1 MSMEI
6 FVQPVILSGGSGTRL
21 WPLSRGA
28 YPKQFLPLHGPDSL
42 LAETVR
48 RICRLEGFDSGI
60 QSLPPRVI
68 CNESHRFLVAEQV
81 RLTGY
86 ETASITLEPFARNT
100 APALTLAA
108 LQVSDED
115 LDPVLVILP
124 SDHVILDEI
133 RFREF
138 VLHGAR
144 LALND
149 RVITFGIVP
158 THAETGFGYIRKG
171 PAIDQFTAELAA
183 FIEKPDQE
191 KADELV
197 LSGNYLWN
205 SGIFMMKASVWIRET
220 QKHCPEL
227 LIFCEESLRKGRRD
241 GIFYRIDPKSFEHC
255 PNISI
260 DHAVMEKIVREDDR
274 SAGVIEMDVGWSDL
288 GSWSALRRIKPR
300 DADGNVT
307 QGDVFAKDTRNSL
320 LYAQTRL
327 LATLGIDDLIIVET
341 KDAVLVAHQNSA
353 QDIKSITDYLK
364 NQQRSEH
371 EFHLQIHRPWGNY
384 EAIDSGTR
392 YQVKR
397 LTVQPGASLSL
408 QMHHHRA
415 EHWIVVSGTARVT
428 CGGETFLLSENES
441 TYIPLGVTHRLENP
455 GTLMLEIIEV
465 QSGSYLGEDDIVRF
479 EDRYNRVESSA
490 KN

>member
-1 MSMEI
+1 METL
-6 FVQPVILSGGSGTRL
+6 VQPVILSGGSGTRL

-28 YPKQFLPLHGPDSL
+28 YPKQFLPLHGSDSL
-42 LAETVR
+42 LADTVR
-48 RICRLEGFDSGI
+48 RICRLESFASGI
-60 QSLPPRVI
+60 QTLPPRVI
-68 CNESHRFLVAEQV
+68 CNDSHRFLVAEQL

-86 ETASITLEPFARNT
+86 NIASIILEPFGRNT
-100 APALTLAA
+100 APALTFAA
-108 LQVSDED
+108 LLARDD
-115 LDPVLVILP
+115 NLDPVLVVLP
-124 SDHVILDEI
+124 SDHVIRDET
-133 RFREF
+133 RFKEL
-138 VLHGAR
+138 VLHGAK
-144 LALND
+144 LAGNG

-158 THAETGFGYIRKG
+158 AHAETGFGYIRKG
-171 PAIDQFTAELAA
+171 PAIDPVTAELAA

-191 KADELV
+191 KADQLV

-220 QKHCPEL
+220 QKHCPKIL
-227 LIFCEESLRKGRRD
+227 TFCEESLGKGKRD
-241 GIFYRIDPKSFEHC
+241 GLFFRVDPNSFEYC

-260 DHAVMEKIVREDDR
+260 DHAVMEKIVESDLDDR
-274 SAGVIEMDVGWSDL
+274 ACVIPMDVGWSDL
-288 GSWSALRRIKPR
+288 GSWSALREIKSR
-300 DADGNVT
+300 DPHGNVT
-307 QGDVFAKDTRNSL
+307 QGDVFTKDTRNSL

-327 LATLGIDDLIIVET
+327 LATLGIDDLIVVET

-364 NQQRSEH
+364 NEQRPEH
-371 EFHLQIHRPWGNY
+371 EFHQQVHRPWGNY
-384 EAIDSGTR
+384 ESIDNGPR

-397 LTVQPGASLSL
+397 LTVKPGASLSL

-428 CGGETFLLSENES
+428 RGEESFLLSENES

-455 GTLMLEIIEV
+455 GALMLEIIEV

-479 EDRYNRVESSA
+479 EDRYNRVESPV